1 MPITQTPQG
10 VPFPVRAIEE
20 LQPGVERF
28 SPLPTA
34 LNIRQRKLFG
44 IPLTSSL
51 TGETLSDDT
60 IEFNIKAAISDLEHT
75 LDIYITPVKF
85 YEKHDYKRDMF
96 MWSYCLIKLNHNPI
110 LNVEK
115 VELSFTNDQTLPGFV
130 QFPMEHV
137 HVMNQEGTINLVPAF
152 GTSLSGFLLSAF
164 SGSQF
169 HALSAMGVTD
179 FPGGIRVQYTA
190 GFEMDKIPATISQLI
205 ETMTAINILSLMGP
219 VLFPMNSISVG
230 IDGVSQSSGSSGV
243 RHFMERIDLLTKE
256 RDRLLDNAKGY
267 YQKRF
272 LIDFL

>member
-1 MPITQTPQG
+1 MPITQTPQE
-10 VPFPVRAIEE
+10 VPFPLRAKEE

-28 SPLPTA
+28 APLPTA
-34 LNIRQRKLFG
+34 LNVRQRKLFG

-60 IEFNIKAAISDLEHT
+60 IEFNIKAAISDIEHM

-85 YEKHDYKRDMF
+85 YEKHDYKREMF
-96 MWSYCLIKLNHNPI
+96 MWSYCLIKLNHSPI

-137 HVMNQEGTINLVPAF
+137 HVMSQEGTINLVPAF

-164 SGSQF
+164 SGTQF
-169 HALSAMGVTD
+169 HALRAMGVTD
-179 FPGGIRVQYTA
+179 FPGGIRIQYTA
-190 GFEMDKIPATISQLI
+190 GFEMDKIPAIIAQLI
-205 ETMTAINILSLMGP
+205 ETMAAINILSLMGP

-230 IDGVSQSSGSSGV
+230 IDGVSQSSGTAGV

-256 RDRLLDNAKGY
+256 RDRLLDTAKGY

-272 LIDFL
+272 LIDFF